1 MSRLPWNEEMN
12 SLMNRFEWSVWMPL
26 TINELLNSVLFAAV
40 MLTAVSRNTFVIYN
54 FCYDTTIIFSFRF
67 TWTFFWQVVKR
78 SDTVNINAYKVFV
91 LSAFENCVENVEI
104 HQRLSN
110 LDKPIDILID
120 GSNPLTVDR
129 WTIAIMYAIYY
140 LRYLV
145 WFIKL

>member
-1 MSRLPWNEEMN
+1 M
-12 SLMNRFEWSVWMPL
+12 
-26 TINELLNSVLFAAV
+26 
-40 MLTAVSRNTFVIYN
+40 
-54 FCYDTTIIFSFRF
+54 
-67 TWTFFWQVVKR
+67 VKR

-91 LSAFENCVENVEI
+91 LNAFENCVENVEI

-145 WFIKL
+145 

>member
-1 MSRLPWNEEMN
+1 MTRLPWNEEMN
-12 SLMNRFEWSVWMPL
+12 SLMNRPEWSVWMPL

-40 MLTAVSRNTFVIYN
+40 MLTAVTGNIFVIYT
-54 FCYDTTIIFSFRF
+54 FCNDTIIIFSFLCK
-67 TWTFFWQVVKR
+67 Q
-78 SDTVNINAYKVFV
+78 SDTVNINAYKGFV
-91 LSAFENCVENVEI
+91 LIAFENCVENVEI

-129 WTIAIMYAIYY
+129 WAIAIMYAIYY
-140 LRYLV
+140 PRYLV